1 MTKDFK
7 NWLINN
13 GYALFTANKQPST
26 VFDYIPGIKWV
37 AKWENKTI
45 EQLADSI
52 SEIYPKYADMGECC
66 VKGRMK
72 SRAVRCGL
80 RQFNKFI
87 MESKVA

>member
-1 MTKDFK
+1 MTQDFK

-26 VFDYIPGIKWV
+26 VFDYITGIKWV

-52 SEIYPKYADMGECC
+52 SEIYPKYADMGEHS
-66 VKGRMK
+66 VRGRMR
-72 SRAVRCGL
+72 SRSVRCGL
-80 RQFNKFI
+80 KQFSKFI
-87 MESKVA
+87 AESKVD